1 MKKLLLAAGLLI
13 AGTAHADQRDLWM
26 FAQWAG
32 DHQTRPFREML
43 VDARLYGVVPIH
55 QLLRSASDW
64 KLCHASPFA
73 VPPVS
78 NWPAVRST
86 LSLIKVLDGQ
96 GILRQFEVVSAY
108 RDPRLNMCAGGADN
122 SAHTRAFAVDIL
134 LPAWADPNCCAVS
147 GSSMARCGAWAW
159 GATRR
164 GASIWIP
171 RAIAPGAAMAA
182 RGRRFASNP
191 SEPGS
196 AGTHPLPTLRSAGAC
211 RCRPGA
217 VG

>member
-1 MKKLLLAAGLLI
+1 MGMRSASRLLLVAGVLSSTL
-13 AGTAHADQRDLWM
+13 ALADERDLWM

-43 VDARLYGVVPIH
+43 VEARLYGVVPIH

-73 VPPVS
+73 VPPAG

-86 LSLIKVLDGQ
+86 LSLIKTLDEQ

-108 RDPRLNMCAGGADN
+108 RDPDLNRCAGGAVN

-134 LPAWADPNCCAVS
+134 LPAWADPNPLCRFWQQH
-147 GSSMARCGAWAW
+147 GQAW
-159 GATRR
+159 GM
-164 GASIWIP
+164 GL
-171 RAIAPGAAMAA
+171 
-182 RGRRFASNP
+182 GRYP
-191 SEPGS
+191 SGRIHLDTAGYRTWGGDGS
-196 AGTHPLPTLRSAGAC
+196 AGSSFCSKPR
-211 RCRPGA
+211 
-217 VG
+217 

>member
-1 MKKLLLAAGLLI
+1 MRRVSGMLLAAGVLWSTVVL
-13 AGTAHADQRDLWM
+13 ADERDLWM

-73 VPPVS
+73 VPPAS

-86 LSLIKVLDGQ
+86 LSLIKNLDERNM
-96 GILRQFEVVSAY
+96 LRQFEVVSAY
-108 RDPRLNMCAGGADN
+108 RDADLNRCAGGAVG

-134 LPAWADPNCCAVS
+134 LPAWADPNPLCRFWQQYGQAWNMGLGRYPS
-147 GSSMARCGAWAW
+147 GRIHIDTAGYRTW
-159 GATRR
+159 G
-164 GASIWIP
+164 GD
-171 RAIAPGAAMAA
+171 
-182 RGRRFASNP
+182 
-191 SEPGS
+191 GS
-196 AGTHPLPTLRSAGAC
+196 AASSFCSKPR
-211 RCRPGA
+211 
-217 VG
+217 